1 MFNKIGRRIR
11 EGGGSVGQIKKQ
23 NIFFCQMIVFLAAFL
38 FFNNISFAAPILKL
52 NSHGHDVIVLQ
63 QNLMRLK
70 YSVSKVSGNYDK
82 ETQDAVKAFQK
93 DNRLSVTGIVNRETW
108 WAIKGG
114 RPTISTSSTSSQT
127 AKPTNSPIWDNISSV
142 PYGRTF

>member
-1 MFNKIGRRIR
+1 
-11 EGGGSVGQIKKQ
+11 
-23 NIFFCQMIVFLAAFL
+23 
-38 FFNNISFAAPILKL
+38 
-52 NSHGHDVIVLQ
+52 
-63 QNLMRLK
+63 MRLK

-142 PYGRTF
+142 LYGRTFLDKKEVSSIISTAKKLYGSSICFWWSIARRRL